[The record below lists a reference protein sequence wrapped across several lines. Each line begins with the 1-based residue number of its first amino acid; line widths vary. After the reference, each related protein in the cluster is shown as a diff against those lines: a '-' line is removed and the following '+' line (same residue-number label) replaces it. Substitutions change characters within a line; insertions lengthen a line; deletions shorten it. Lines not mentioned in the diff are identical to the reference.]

1 LIGRFV
7 GMPRSARNVIPGVA
21 LHVIQR
27 GNNRGNSFFGDGD
40 RLAYLHYLETF
51 SRESNCTVHAYC
63 LMSNHVHLL
72 LTPGEAS
79 ACAGLMKSLNQH
91 YVQHVNRVHGRT
103 GNLWEGRYRSCLAT
117 SEQYVLACYR
127 YIELNPVRAGITAHP
142 RDYGW
147 SSYNCNAE
155 SQPSS
160 LLQPHPALL
169 ALGSDRSHCKDAY
182 RALVENALE
191 PPLLE
196 EIRTATRSGRA
207 LGVAAKRRGRPA
219 KNGVRPYL
227 LST

>member
-1 LIGRFV
+1 
-7 GMPRSARNVIPGVA
+7 MPRSARNVIPGVA

-27 GNNRGNSFFGDGD
+27 GNNRGNCFFGDGD
-40 RLAYLHYLETF
+40 RLAYLRYLEAF
-51 SRESNCTVHAYC
+51 SHESNCTVHAYC

-79 ACAGLMKSLNQH
+79 ACTVLMKSLNQH

-103 GNLWEGRYRSCLAT
+103 GNLWEGRYRSCVAAT
-117 SEQYVLACYR
+117 EQYVLACYR

-147 SSYNCNAE
+147 SSYRCNAA

-160 LLQPHPALL
+160 LLEPHPAFLS
-169 ALGSDRSHCKDAY
+169 LGSDRSHCEDAY
-182 RALVENALE
+182 RALVESALE
-191 PPLLE
+191 PRLLE
-196 EIRTATRSGRA
+196 EIRTATRSGRV

-219 KNGVRPYL
+219 KKGYVPIF
-227 LST
+227 